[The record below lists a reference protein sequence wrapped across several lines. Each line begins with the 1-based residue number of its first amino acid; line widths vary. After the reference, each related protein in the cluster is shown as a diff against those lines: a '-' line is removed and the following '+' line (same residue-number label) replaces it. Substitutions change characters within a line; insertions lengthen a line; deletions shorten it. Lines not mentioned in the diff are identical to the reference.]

1 MNTSDRTCWETLK
14 AEGATVAED
23 LKKLLHEGNARRVIV
38 TQHDRVVAEFPV
50 TAGVIGIAIAPVVA
64 GIGAIV
70 TLLKDCTIHVE
81 RQSTTP
87 APGAPD
93 PVVSEGVHS

>member
-1 MNTSDRTCWETLK
+1 MSDRNCWETLK
-14 AEGATVAED
+14 AESATVAED

-64 GIGAIV
+64 AIGAMV
-70 TLLKDCTIHVE
+70 ALLKDCTVHVE
-81 RQSTTP
+81 RRP
-87 APGAPD
+87 AAPD
-93 PVVSEGVHS
+93 AGASAPVVSKAAHS